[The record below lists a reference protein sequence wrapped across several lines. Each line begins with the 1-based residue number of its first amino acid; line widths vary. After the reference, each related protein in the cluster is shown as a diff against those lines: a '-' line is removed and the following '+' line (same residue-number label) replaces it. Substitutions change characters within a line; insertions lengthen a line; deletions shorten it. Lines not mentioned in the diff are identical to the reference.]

1 MRVHRK
7 TPLVVL
13 GKIKDDTSDD
23 GVDYK
28 DIFENIKNYLVFRIS
43 VTPKLS
49 ERLIY
54 LDVLDFVGR
63 ISLEVNKNKRGNER

>member
-1 MRVHRK
+1 MA
-7 TPLVVL
+7 VL
-13 GKIKDDTSDD
+13 EKISDDTTAD

-28 DIFENIKNYLVFRIS
+28 AILENIKNYLVFRIS

-49 ERLIY
+49 ERLVY

-63 ISLEVNKNKRGNER
+63 ISLEVNKNKRGNKK